1 LSEEGLAAILKRHRD
16 LASATRRGL
25 GALNLGIFG
34 DERYASPA
42 VTAFRMPARVDA
54 RNLIR
59 ILRDEHDTVIG
70 GGQGRLEGQIAR
82 VGHMGFVT
90 VPDMLAFFSALE
102 GTLKDLNQPVEAGQ
116 SITTVL
122 RTYAELTVPPA
133 RGTRISTS
141 RGHASVAV
149 AGRR

>member
-1 LSEEGLAAILKRHRD
+1 MASIVKRHRD
-16 LASATRRGL
+16 LAMATRRGL
-25 GALNLGIFG
+25 AALNLGIFG

-59 ILRDEHDTVIG
+59 ILRDEHDTVIA
-70 GGQGRLEGQIAR
+70 GGQGKLDGQIAR

-90 VPDMLAFFSALE
+90 VPDILAFFSALE
-102 GTLKDLNQPVEAGQ
+102 GTLKELNQPVEPGQ

-122 RTYAELTVPPA
+122 RTYAELTAPPA
-133 RGTRISTS
+133 RGARTSPS
-141 RGHASVAV
+141 RGQTPDAV
-149 AGRR
+149 VGRR